1 VKIEIGMK
9 CAGCGEAEAT
19 LSQGMV
25 LYGGHVFPLC
35 SDCHG
40 ILLERFGLMRSG
52 QEVTDGE
59 NS

>member
-1 VKIEIGMK
+1 
-9 CAGCGEAEAT
+9 
-19 LSQGMV
+19 MV

-35 SDCHG
+35 SDCHR